1 LPALA
6 LSNSLLFYL
15 RSMKSSS
22 VRWVVA
28 LGVVSIIGI
37 ITIQIY
43 WVQKAF
49 YNEDRQFSQTLF
61 IALKNV
67 AAKMANYNQTELPD
81 QSPVS
86 QLSSN
91 YYVVNVNSVIDANVL
106 EYYLKNEFGRLNIH
120 ADYEYAIY
128 DCTSDRMMYGDYVS
142 ALEQQKPTQK
152 ANLPKW
158 NQYTYYFGLYLPN
171 KTNYLVSKLEI
182 WMLSSV
188 ILLVVILFFGYAL
201 FVILRQKQLS
211 EIQKD
216 FINNMTHE
224 FKTPISTIAISAEV
238 IARPDSWQNPQR
250 LSNYAA
256 IIREENSRLNKQVEK
271 VLQIAK
277 IEQDEFRLQLE
288 TLDLHELI
296 RQVIRNYDL
305 PGKNHE
311 GHIETHLEATQPWIC
326 ADQLHLTN
334 ILFNLLDNA
343 VKYAEKAPVIR
354 FSTCNQGNR
363 LLLSI
368 ADNGIGISRVHQ
380 KRVFDKFFRVP
391 SGDVHNVKG
400 FGLGLYYVRNIVV
413 AHQWKIT
420 LESEPNGSSRP
431 QGSIFTLSIPIKLS
445 TVHGKK

>member
-1 LPALA
+1 
-6 LSNSLLFYL
+6 
-15 RSMKSSS
+15 MKTSSI
-22 VRWVVA
+22 RWVVA

-37 ITIQIY
+37 MTIQIY

-49 YNEDRQFSQTLF
+49 DNADRQLSQTLF

-67 AAKMANYNQTELPD
+67 ATKMATYNQVELPD

-91 YYVVNVNSVIDANVL
+91 YYVVNVNDVIDANVL
-106 EYYLKNEFGRLNIH
+106 EHYLKNEFGRMNIH
-120 ADYEYAIY
+120 VDYEYAIY
-128 DCTSDRMMYGDYVS
+128 DCASDRMMYGNYIS
-142 ALEQQKPTQK
+142 TLEQQKPIQK
-152 ANLPKW
+152 TNLPKW

-182 WMLSSV
+182 WLLSSV

-238 IARPDSWQNPQR
+238 IAQPDSWQNPQR

-271 VLQIAK
+271 VLQMAK
-277 IEQDEFRLQLE
+277 IEKDEFRLQRE
-288 TLDLHELI
+288 DIDLHELI

-305 PGKNHE
+305 PGKNNQ
-311 GHIETHLEATQPWIC
+311 GSIETHLEATHYWIC

-343 VKYAEKAPVIR
+343 VKYAEKIPVVH
-354 FSTCNQGNR
+354 FSTRNQTGY

-368 ADNGIGISRVHQ
+368 ADNGIGICRVHQ

-391 SGDVHNVKG
+391 NGDVHNVKG

-413 AHQWKIT
+413 AHKWKVA
-420 LESEPNGSSRP
+420 LESEPN
-431 QGSIFTLSIPIKLS
+431 QGSTFTLRIPLKP
-445 TVHGKK
+445 TTTYGKK